1 MGNRTTAFQSLHDEV
16 RPRVL
21 RYLTRLVGAGEAE
34 DLTQSV
40 MLKVSAGLPD
50 FRGNSTLFT
59 WIYRI
64 ATNAAY
70 DALRRKGLPAPP
82 EAEDDDERN
91 FRPEAQTPSAEA
103 TAMRDEMDACI
114 RDLIERLPEHYRT
127 VIVLSEVEG
136 FKNAEIAAILGIS
149 VDAVKIRLHRARDQL
164 RNALSTGCTFDRNDE
179 GELACDR
186 KSSAAV
192 TFHPRR

>member
-1 MGNRTTAFQSLHDEV
+1 MGNRTVEFKSLHDQF

-21 RYLTRLVGAGEAE
+21 RYLTRLVGASEAE

-40 MLKVSAGLPD
+40 MLKASEGLPD
-50 FRGNSTLFT
+50 FRGDSTLST

-70 DALRRKGLPAPP
+70 DALRRKGLPVPP
-82 EAEDDDERN
+82 EADDDDATN
-91 FRPEAQTPSAEA
+91 GPQDAQAPSAEA
-103 TAMRDEMDACI
+103 TAMRDEMDTCV
-114 RDLIERLPEHYRT
+114 REFVERLPEHYRT

-149 VDAVKIRLHRARDQL
+149 LDAVKIRLHRARDQL
-164 RNALSTGCTFDRNDE
+164 RNAFSTGCTFDRNDE

-186 KSSAAV
+186 KSIAAV